1 MAIYLKRA
9 DGRPD
14 QAPESRANC
23 RYSGIAIAYLMSG
36 LLVLIAVSF
45 TILWA
50 LMHAHIPLLK
60 TCLLCGFV
68 FVCWYMAAVL
78 KAQAGRDRMKL

>member
-1 MAIYLKRA
+1 MDDPIKR
-9 DGRPD
+9 P
-14 QAPESRANC
+14 RAERIA